1 MMNTIL
7 PIKLRTKPSFA
18 INCVRYIVASNQ
30 SMLKQ
35 SSYFHS
41 LSISTRRAL
50 IICNTRYTMALN
62 GFLILR
68 KINFLSDPNFLT
80 SIDGVSGIDF
90 VKKADPIYERLDQ
103 NNILIKIMLFIIAF
117 SNNCSL
123 VTLGSSYEIETI
135 SISIDLIHIQD
146 IFVTILC
153 KYLVYK
159 YGFMEAVVSFSALVK
174 CILDISF
181 VLEEMPMLVHWRI
194 YLTRL

>member
-181 VLEEMPMLVHWRI
+181 VLEEMPMLVHSRI

>member
-1 MMNTIL
+1 MNTIL

-181 VLEEMPMLVHWRI
+181 VLEEMPMLVHSRI

>member
-1 MMNTIL
+1 
-7 PIKLRTKPSFA
+7 
-18 INCVRYIVASNQ
+18 
-30 SMLKQ
+30 
-35 SSYFHS
+35 
-41 LSISTRRAL
+41 
-50 IICNTRYTMALN
+50 MALN